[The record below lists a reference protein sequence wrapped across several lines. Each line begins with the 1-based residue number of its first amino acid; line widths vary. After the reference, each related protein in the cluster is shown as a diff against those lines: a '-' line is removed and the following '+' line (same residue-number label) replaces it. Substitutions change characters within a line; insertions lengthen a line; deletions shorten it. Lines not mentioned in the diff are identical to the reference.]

1 VELWAVWSDLEMA
14 MAVSHCGEK
23 QSCVRIR
30 SAVSKDLGGK
40 VRYGQ
45 PLLGRLRK
53 DIEALDDVGN

>member
-1 VELWAVWSDLEMA
+1 

-45 PLLGRLRK
+45 PLLGRVRK